1 MATITLLQNPPQAL
15 ARPGHVLLR
24 SIDWATYAS
33 LRDNPA
39 NWHVRMTYDQGVL
52 ELMSPSRMH
61 EWFAEFVARLAAEWS
76 MELGMTLLSC
86 GSTTLRRE
94 DTDKGCE
101 PDKSFYIE
109 HEPLLRSHD
118 DLDLTVHPPPDLVI
132 EVDITAASL
141 PRMPIYRAL
150 RVPEVWRHDGERLRF
165 YALDDNGEYAE
176 IAESRQLPLLR
187 PDEVERFLEMR
198 NEAGE
203 NETVR
208 SFRKW
213 IRTAVLPKLQQRSQG
228 TTDS

>member
-1 MATITLLQNPPQAL
+1 MATITLLQNTPQAL
-15 ARPGHVLLR
+15 ARPGRVLLR
-24 SIDWATYAS
+24 NIDWAMYVS

-39 NWHVRMTYDQGVL
+39 NWHVRMTYDRGVL
-52 ELMSPSRMH
+52 ELMSPSRVH

-76 MELGMTLLSC
+76 MELGLSLLSC

-109 HEPLLRSHD
+109 HEPLMRSHD

-132 EVDITAASL
+132 EVDITADSL
-141 PRMPIYRAL
+141 ARMPIYRAI
-150 RVPEVWRHDGERLRF
+150 RVPEVWRHDGERLQL
-165 YALDDNGEYAE
+165 YALAADGEYAE
-176 IAESRQLPLLR
+176 IAESRQLPLLC
-187 PDEVERFLEMR
+187 PADVERFLEMR

-208 SFRKW
+208 VFREW
-213 IRTAVLPKLQQRSQG
+213 IRTAVLPKYQG
-228 TTDS
+228 RTQDTGS